1 MQLSCFQ
8 NYKGHDQFV
17 EFLCLVIDLCTHN
30 CHRHH
35 PESDLAKTEMFVLHK
50 SIICSFLVKVL
61 QLLSWP
67 KTSKNRQDQSRSCG
81 AVEPVQIAFWT
92 SPRPQLWLLTALN
105 SPGRQLAKDLKETH
119 RARPSPQ
126 CSECWNL
133 LILRKGVRRLDP
145 PTRDAS
151 LSLWMRANKFSHR
164 FCISSKLSWL
174 GTSKVPESSEAVLR
188 YKVSHVSLVPQSHL
202 SYAHLLHKKTGDWFD
217 AGDEVTISLA

>member
-67 KTSKNRQDQSRSCG
+67 KTSKK
-81 AVEPVQIAFWT
+81 P
-92 SPRPQLWLLTALN
+92 PRPITFMWSGGACSDSFLDVSSAPALAFDSSKFAWQATGQRFERNTPCTTVPTVLRVLKFVDLAQGCETSWPTNTWCLTFL
-105 SPGRQLAKDLKETH
+105 
-119 RARPSPQ
+119 
-126 CSECWNL
+126 
-133 LILRKGVRRLDP
+133 V
-145 PTRDAS
+145 DAS
-151 LSLWMRANKFSHR
+151 QQVF
-164 FCISSKLSWL
+164 
-174 GTSKVPESSEAVLR
+174 TS
-188 YKVSHVSLVPQSHL
+188 
-202 SYAHLLHKKTGDWFD
+202 LLHILQTFVIGHKQG
-217 AGDEVTISLA
+217 ARIIGSSS